1 MTSGTTRRGVM
12 AGVGAATLGG
22 LGARA
27 ARAQQAATPGEVKVG
42 LLVPLSGPWARFGEI
57 MRKGAELAVRHVN
70 ERGGIAALGGARLRL
85 VVYDAGDSTE
95 RAKNAAQRMIAQ
107 EPEMVAASGAY
118 LSTFTLAA
126 TEVTE
131 RAELPMLTLSYSDL
145 ITGRGFRYVFQTSSR
160 AGDQAREAIP
170 TLVRLAERASGRKP
184 ETVGILTDNTAA
196 SVSFVE
202 PIRAEA
208 QSRFGLR
215 IVVDET
221 FTPPMSDATPLVQR
235 LRSRRPDMLIFP
247 VTVISDAKL
256 VLEKMNEYGLGRG
269 RLPTIAN
276 GIAVAQTDMLQAMRA
291 EDLEGLMTVV
301 ANWDA
306 KGQERIIEDWQRETG
321 EPWMT
326 QNAIS
331 TYGDIWIMKH
341 ALEMARR
348 ADRRAVAEAIRT
360 MDVTD
365 GPAVYFP
372 GRRIKFDANGLR
384 VNAGLMVV
392 QWQRG
397 RPVTVFP
404 PESAVAEAFWPRRS

>member
-1 MTSGTTRRGVM
+1 MG
-12 AGVGAATLGG
+12 AGAA
-22 LGARA
+22 LGAA
-27 ARAQQAATPGEVKVG
+27 AASGLRVRIGRAQQPAEVKVG

-57 MRKGAELAVRHVN
+57 MRRGAELAVRHIN
-70 ERGGIAALGGARLRL
+70 ERGGIAALGGARMRL
-85 VVYDAGDSTE
+85 VVLDAGDSTE
-95 RAKNAAQRMIAQ
+95 KAKNAAQRMVAQ

-118 LSTFTLAA
+118 LSSFTLAV

-131 RAELPMLTLSYSDL
+131 RAELPVLTLSYSDL

-160 AGDQAREAIP
+160 AGDQAKEAIP
-170 TLVRLAERASGRKP
+170 TLLQLAQSAAGRRP

-196 SVSFVE
+196 SISFVE

-208 QSRFGLR
+208 QGRFGLR

-221 FTPPMSDATPLVQR
+221 FTPPLSDATQLVQR
-235 LRSRRPDMLIFP
+235 VRSRRPDMLIFP

-256 VLEKMNEYGLGRG
+256 VLEKMNEFGLGRG
-269 RLPTIAN
+269 RLPMIAN
-276 GIAVAQTDMLQAMRA
+276 GIAVAQTDMLQNMGA
-291 EDLEGLMTVV
+291 EQLEGLMTVV

-306 KGQERIIEDWQRETG
+306 KGQDQIIEDWRRETG

-331 TYGDIWIMKH
+331 TYGDMWIVKH
-341 ALEMARR
+341 ALEAARR
-348 ADRRAVAEAIRT
+348 ADRNAVAQAMRS

-365 GPAVYFP
+365 GPAAYFP
-372 GRRIKFDANGLR
+372 GRRIRFDEKGLR
-384 VNAGLMVV
+384 ENAGLMVV

-397 RPVTVFP
+397 RPVTVYP
-404 PESAVAEAFWPRRS
+404 QESAVAEAFWPRRG

>member
-1 MTSGTTRRGVM
+1 MSSTTTRRGMV
-12 AGVGAATLGG
+12 AGAVA
-22 LGARA
+22 LGAFGARRA
-27 ARAQQAATPGEVKVG
+27 ARAQQATPGEVKVG
-42 LLVPLSGPWARFGEI
+42 LLVPLSGPWSRFGEI

-107 EPEMVAASGAY
+107 EPDMVAATGAY
-118 LSTFTLAA
+118 LSTFTLAV

-131 RAELPMLTLSYSDL
+131 RAELPVLTLSYSDL

-170 TLVRLAERASGRKP
+170 TLIRLAESASGRKP

-208 QSRFGLR
+208 QSRFGVR

-221 FTPPMSDATPLVQR
+221 FTPPLSDATPLVQR

-276 GIAVAQTDMLQAMRA
+276 GIAVAQTDMLQAMRT

-306 KGQERIIEDWQRETG
+306 KGQERIIEDWRRETG

-331 TYGDIWIMKH
+331 TYGDIWIMKY
-341 ALEMARR
+341 ALEAARR
-348 ADRRAVAEAIRT
+348 ADRRAVAEAIRR

-365 GPAVYFP
+365 GPAEYFP
-372 GRRIKFDANGLR
+372 GRRIRFDANGLR
-384 VNAGLMVV
+384 ENAGLMVV

-404 PESAVAEAFWPRRS
+404 PESAVAEAFWPRRG

>member
-1 MTSGTTRRGVM
+1 MTIRTTTRRAVM
-12 AGVGAATLGG
+12 AGAATLEAF
-22 LGARA
+22 GARA
-27 ARAQQAATPGEVKVG
+27 ARAQQAGPTGEVKVG

-70 ERGGIAALGGARLRL
+70 DRGGIAPLGGARMRL
-85 VVYDAGDSTE
+85 VVFDAGDSTE
-95 RAKNAAQRMIAQ
+95 KAKNAAQRMVAQ
-107 EPEMVAASGAY
+107 ETDMVAATGAY
-118 LSTFTLAA
+118 LSSFTLAA

-131 RAELPMLTLSYSDL
+131 RAELPVLTLSYSDL

-160 AGDQAREAIP
+160 AGDQARDSIP
-170 TLVRLAERASGRKP
+170 TLMRLAESASGRKP
-184 ETVGILTDNTAA
+184 ETVGIITDNTAA

-215 IVVDET
+215 ITVDET
-221 FTPPMSDATPLVQR
+221 FTPPMADATPLVQR

-256 VLEKMNEYGLGRG
+256 VLEKMNELGLGRG

-306 KGQERIIEDWQRETG
+306 KGQEAIIEDWRRETG

-331 TYGDIWIMKH
+331 TYGDIWIVKH
-341 ALEMARR
+341 ALETAPR
-348 ADRRAVAEAIRT
+348 ADRHAVAQAIRA

-365 GPAVYFP
+365 GPAEYFP
-372 GRRIKFDANGLR
+372 GRRIKFDEKGLR
-384 VNAGLMVV
+384 VNAGLIVV

-404 PESAVAEAFWPRRS
+404 PESAVAEAFWPRRT